1 MRDADAEGSFCGL
14 PRTSQRERRGHVP
27 EVEGFGVEDVLCGAR
42 MRGIRA
48 HERRVA
54 RARQVAG
61 RDSQKLAHCR
71 FRHTKSWD
79 SVYLGQCRPGT
90 VSTWDSVHH
99 YVYRKDLD
107 IRYFLQTQWSLDIF
121 CV

>member
-61 RDSQKLAHCR
+61 RVSQELAHCR
-71 FRHTKSWD
+71 FRHTKSRD
-79 SVYLGQCRPGT
+79 RQCLPGT
-90 VSTWDSVHH
+90 ASTWDSVSH
-99 YVYRKDLD
+99 YVYRTDVD
-107 IRYFLQTQWSLDIF
+107 IKFF
-121 CV
+121 CRHNGV